1 MRAGYEIPG
10 DLGVRVMKEG
20 EGTTVLCAILIMII
34 KLTITMP
41 YNFFND
47 VQQSNTSLIH
57 INTGLG
63 LVA

>member
-1 MRAGYEIPG
+1 MRVVCEIPG

-20 EGTTVLCAILIMII
+20 QGTTVLCAILMMII
-34 KLTITMP
+34 ELTITMS

-47 VQQSNTSLIH
+47 VKQSNTSLIH